1 MATIF
6 SGGSV
11 SPFPFHTN
19 KCKSFTPK
27 GPPIL
32 HLKRFFS
39 AKSVASVRTK
49 PSLSL
54 ALQTFWKW
62 LQEEGVITTKTPVK
76 AGVVTE
82 GLGLVAV
89 KDISRNDVILQ
100 VPKRLW
106 INPDAVAASEI
117 GKVCSELKPWLS
129 VILFL
134 IRERSEEE
142 LQELQGSQLL
152 KTTVPVKEYVK
163 NECLKLEQEIIL
175 PNKRLFPTPVTL
187 DDFFWAFGI
196 LRSRAFSRLRNEN
209 LVIVPME
216 DLINH
221 NSRVTTEEQAYE
233 VKGAAGL
240 FSRDYLFS
248 LRSPLS
254 VKAGEQVYI
263 QYDLNKSNAESDLDY
278 SFIEPNENR
287 NTYTLTLEISESD
300 PFFDNK
306 LDIAESN
313 GFAQT
318 TYFDIF
324 YNCTLPPGL
333 LPYLRL
339 VALGG
344 TDAFLLESL
353 FRDFIWGHLEL
364 FISRDNEEL
373 LCRAVRD
380 ACKYALAGYHTT
392 IEQDCEMKKEN
403 LDSKIAIEVGIREG
417 EKMSCSKYTTSLSRK
432 NMNWTS

>member
-19 KCKSFTPK
+19 KGTSFTPK

-39 AKSVASVRTK
+39 AKSVASVGTE
-49 PSLSL
+49 PSLSP

-62 LQEEGVITTKTPVK
+62 LQEEGVIIAKTPMK

-82 GLGLVAV
+82 GLGLVAI

-100 VPKRLW
+100 VPKRMW
-106 INPDAVAASEI
+106 INTDAVAASEI

-129 VILFL
+129 VILIL
-134 IRERSEEE
+134 IRE
-142 LQELQGSQLL
+142 
-152 KTTVPVKEYVK
+152 
-163 NECLKLEQEIIL
+163 
-175 PNKRLFPTPVTL
+175 
-187 DDFFWAFGI
+187 
-196 LRSRAFSRLRNEN
+196 RSRAFSRHRNKN
-209 LVIVPME
+209 LVIVPMAN
-216 DLINH
+216 LINH
-221 NSRVTTEEQAYE
+221 GSRVTTEKQAYE

-240 FSRDYLFS
+240 FSQDYLFS

-254 VKAGEQVYI
+254 VKAGEHVYI
-263 QYDLNKSNAESDLDY
+263 QYDLNKINAELALDY
-278 SFIEPNENR
+278 
-287 NTYTLTLEISESD
+287 
-300 PFFDNK
+300 
-306 LDIAESN
+306 A
-313 GFAQT
+313 
-318 TYFDIF
+318 YFDIF

-353 FRDFIWGHLEL
+353 FRDSIWGHLEL
-364 FISRDNEEL
+364 VVSRDNEEL

-403 LDSKIAIEVGIREG
+403 LDSRLAIAVGIREG
-417 EKMSCSKYTTSLSRK
+417 EKMVLQQIDGIFKQKEQELDKLEYYQ
-432 NMNWTS
+432 